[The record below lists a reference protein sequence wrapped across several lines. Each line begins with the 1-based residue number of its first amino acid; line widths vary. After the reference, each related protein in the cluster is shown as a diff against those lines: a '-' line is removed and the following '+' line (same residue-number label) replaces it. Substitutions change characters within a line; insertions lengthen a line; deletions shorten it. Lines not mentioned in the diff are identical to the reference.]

1 MERIDERENLAELA
15 MKVRYT
21 MNSEKVSPNKVFNR
35 RKEEEQ
41 VRKIFR
47 KENKN
52 SEQQKSMA
60 EKIREVNE
68 YFRKKGEQNE

>member
-1 MERIDERENLAELA
+1 
-15 MKVRYT
+15 

>member
-1 MERIDERENLAELA
+1 
-15 MKVRYT
+15 

-47 KENKN
+47 KENPH
-52 SEQQKSMA
+52 SEQRIPMA

-68 YFRKKGEQNE
+68 YFRKKGAKNE

>member
-1 MERIDERENLAELA
+1 
-15 MKVRYT
+15 MKLRYT
-21 MNSEKVSPNKVFNR
+21 INSEKVSPNKVFNR

-47 KENKN
+47 KENPNTNK
-52 SEQQKSMA
+52 QKSMA

>member
-1 MERIDERENLAELA
+1 
-15 MKVRYT
+15 

-47 KENKN
+47 KDNKN

-60 EKIREVNE
+60 EKIKEVNE
-68 YFRKKGEQNE
+68 YFRKKGAKNE